1 MTPPCPKCG
10 GKLKSGK
17 MRTVGALI
25 RRYRSCAC
33 GYSDRAYFQPETL
46 LRIEPVLQRTNS
58 TANGA
63 TDESTADRIRT

>member
-17 MRTVGALI
+17 MRTVGSQI

-33 GYSDRAYFQPETL
+33 GYSEKAYFQPETL
-46 LRIEPVLQRTNS
+46 LRIVVLQRTNS